1 MSNIITIIMISL
13 LFFYSMFLIRK
24 IYKIKFALPTLTAN
38 RIKVPFKEIIHYII
52 KLAQKPTNI
61 AIFIYSFFTWGIIM
75 TFAGYWGK
83 SYYINMNNYSKKYA
97 LSIQEIY

>member
-1 MSNIITIIMISL
+1 
-13 LFFYSMFLIRK
+13 
-24 IYKIKFALPTLTAN
+24 
-38 RIKVPFKEIIHYII
+38 
-52 KLAQKPTNI
+52 
-61 AIFIYSFFTWGIIM
+61 FIYSFFTWGIIM